1 MANPLFNGDTRGIA
15 NLVAAKAAH
24 EARQPRLEIK
34 EDHKLPQHKWRWRI
48 FMSSDE
54 VAASTQG
61 DATESLCKEN
71 LKSIG
76 KYIATLEQSGK
87 I

>member
-1 MANPLFNGDTRGIA
+1 MNNPFFPEGSSGGLLG
-15 NLVAAKAAH
+15 AALRLKR
-24 EARQPRLEIK
+24 EPRLIIE
-34 EDHKLPQHKWRWRI
+34 EDHKLPKHKWRWHI

-61 DATESLCKEN
+61 YATKELCKEN
-71 LKSIG
+71 LKNIG
-76 KYIATLEQSGK
+76 KYIISLEQSGK